1 MSAELRH
8 MEIVEAISAVAARV
22 MMVAL
27 PVSATFSL
35 TFDTA
40 RDALKQD
47 VIEVLKLRDYP
58 PIYTDQHAHWSD
70 LLKQADERTRL
81 IFIALVLGIYE

>member
-8 MEIVEAISAVAARV
+8 MEIVDAISAVAARV

-27 PVSATFSL
+27 PVSATFDQ
-35 TFDTA
+35 TFATA
-40 RDALKQD
+40 QSQLKQD

-58 PIYTDQHAHWSD
+58 PIYTDQHANLST
-70 LLKQADERTRL
+70 LLRQADERTRL